1 VLPQRRPSIEGYSNL
16 PASISSRKR
25 WDKLFAKLVQIDRR
39 KVARIAPSLLGELGE
54 MEAVPAIEDVELS
67 KLWTVLGGLT
77 GLQALQKNSAI
88 LVEMALYWQQWS
100 PDVLV
105 TTERLRSDARKLKWH
120 LSRLEAASRTG
131 KLRVT
136 VPFYAPQALCIY
148 YRMTRDLLGLY
159 EASNRSMFALLR
171 KVL

>member
-1 VLPQRRPSIEGYSNL
+1 MPQRNIPIEGRSHL
-16 PASISSRKR
+16 PTSSSSRKR
-25 WDKLFAKLVQIDRR
+25 WDKLFAKLVRIDRR
-39 KVARIAPSLLGELGE
+39 KIARVAPSLLGELGE
-54 MEAVPAIEDVELS
+54 TETVPAIEDAELS
-67 KLWTVLGGLT
+67 RLWAALGGLT
-77 GLQALQKNSAI
+77 GLQALQYNSAI
-88 LVEMALYWQQWS
+88 LVEMALYWQEWY

-136 VPFYAPQALCIY
+136 VPFYAPRALSVY
-148 YRMTRDLLGLY
+148 YGMTRDLLGLY
-159 EASNRSMFALLR
+159 EASNHSMFASLQ